1 MTNLLTK
8 NFGYT
13 QQYLRHVRGLRL
25 DGRTSCSC
33 KLWCADDAM
42 YADKVTKVTI

>member
-1 MTNLLTK
+1 MTNLVTK

-13 QQYLRHVRGLRL
+13 QQYMRHVRDLRR

-33 KLWCADDAM
+33 KLWCSESAM
-42 YADKVTKVTI
+42 YADKVTKVTL